1 MKHNEVLINN
11 LLKYQEMNHHLSQTW
26 NLAEYVC
33 IGLEQEDVLKINF
46 LTVLWLPSQCDLG
59 VYKLDSFWMKL
70 N

>member
-11 LLKYQEMNHHLSQTW
+11 LLKYQEMNHHLGQTW
-26 NLAEYVC
+26 SLAEYVC